1 MSTPKSLSL
10 PVLGQLLSP
19 DALHFL
25 AYSWVFGQTIWV
37 SFIGGVIAHKT
48 LPRPQFISLQAKS
61 FPAHFG
67 SSLLISS
74 ALLARWIYSHPRVLE
89 QLSSPLQSDVAQAYA
104 LASVVLLQGTNYF
117 HIGPTTNTVIHA
129 RVRQEKVEGKK
140 YTDKNISPE
149 LTKLNRQ
156 FGMWHGIS
164 SLANLFTLFAL
175 LFHGLWLGAFGT
187 GAY

>member
-1 MSTPKSLSL
+1 
-10 PVLGQLLSP
+10 
-19 DALHFL
+19 
-25 AYSWVFGQTIWV
+25 
-37 SFIGGVIAHKT
+37 
-48 LPRPQFISLQAKS
+48 
-61 FPAHFG
+61 
-67 SSLLISS
+67 
-74 ALLARWIYSHPRVLE
+74 
-89 QLSSPLQSDVAQAYA
+89 
-104 LASVVLLQGTNYF
+104 
-117 HIGPTTNTVIHA
+117 VIHA

-140 YTDKNISPE
+140 YTDKNVSLMGIFYMKIPTLVVLQISPE